1 MIRVNGGKH
10 DAKKPEHKINIF
22 VNGQKYEVTQDTMTP
37 RQILV
42 ELAHENIDQAALS
55 LKEEGK
61 LAKYE
66 NLDQPINLK
75 NGMKF
80 VVTYTG
86 TTPVS

>member
-1 MIRVNGGKH
+1 MNAGKN

-22 VNGQKYEVTQDTMTP
+22 VNNQKHEVTQDTMTP

-42 ELAHENIDQAALS
+42 ELAHENVEQSTLS

-61 LAKYE
+61 LARYE
-66 NLDQPINLK
+66 NLDQPVRLK

-80 VVTYTG
+80 VVTFLG

>member
-1 MIRVNGGKH
+1 MNESKH

-22 VNGQKYEVTQDTMTP
+22 VNGQKHEATQDSMTP

-42 ELAHENIDQAALS
+42 ELAHENVDQAALS

-66 NLDQPINLK
+66 NLDQPIHLK
-75 NGMKF
+75 NGMHF
-80 VVTYTG
+80 VVTFLG